1 MREKEEQGK
10 KKPSGSAM
18 RGVRGEP
25 GGAAMAAPGR
35 SWRGRSNGRPRR
47 GFEEEEAPGCCG
59 GPRKQTTQA
68 ELREW

>member
-25 GGAAMAAPGR
+25 GGAAMAGPGW
-35 SWRGRSNGRPRR
+35 SWRGRSNDRTTRR
-47 GFEEEEAPGCCG
+47 
-59 GPRKQTTQA
+59 RKRQA
-68 ELREW
+68 IAVAGENKRHNKLREW